1 MVLNTDFDAE
11 IMDAAKRYG
20 LHPQL
25 VTAVVMRESTGR
37 TNAYRYEPGVW
48 EWFKTNEHAKGLN
61 KYRAAAS
68 YGLMQV
74 LYATAT
80 DYGYVT
86 DPEYLFLP
94 KVGLDL
100 GCRHLAEMIKWAK
113 AIYHSHSQPTT
124 VARAT
129 CTSQC
134 PQALR
139 RRRLPQLHA
148 EDRRVTNGRHGV
160 LL

>member
-113 AIYHSHSQPTT
+113 GDLPLALAAYNGGKGNVHKPVPQAYGADVYHSYMQRIG
-124 VARAT
+124 A
-129 CTSQC
+129 
-134 PQALR
+134 
-139 RRRLPQLHA
+139 
-148 EDRRVTNGRHGV
+148 
-160 LL
+160 